1 MFRPFSGVLDSKG
14 GMIDTFTH
22 NLGFAPLLPRWL
34 LITICALY
42 LLMVLAGLV
51 ARMRG
56 TIFRGVTG
64 AVVLLWLSGP
74 ETLHETHRD
83 LPETALIIVDQTNS
97 MSIGNRAAIARAAE
111 RALSEQTKKGL
122 SFRTVTVHGERS
134 GGTHLFNALSQAAA
148 DIPPEQFAG
157 AVMITDGQT
166 QDVPKIIPDRLA
178 PRDEHNSVTTLPLH
192 VLLAGHGEETDRRL
206 RILQAPP
213 YAIVGQSASLH
224 IQVDDLG
231 PGARPGTPATVTLT
245 RDGGDRLEVPVQTG
259 TPQDISIPVSHSGE
273 TLISL
278 AVSAL
283 PGEVSTINNQGV
295 VSINGVRDRLRVL
308 LVSGTPNQGERVWR
322 RLLKADPSVDLVHFT
337 ILRPPDKDDGTP
349 MSDLAL
355 IAFPVQELFQNKI
368 GQFDLIILDGFE
380 NRHILPP
387 VYLRNIARYV
397 RRGGGLFLIAG
408 PEFTGPNSL
417 QDTIVGDVLP
427 AHVPSSQPGGSAESS
442 GGIVVRRFRP
452 RLTDEGRRHPVTAAL
467 PGAPPQ
473 MAADASDLS
482 TPAREI
488 SGEWGPWY
496 RALRPDSSHGETLMS
511 GPDKSPLLVLDH
523 VDQGRV
529 ALLLSDQIWLWSRGE
544 YGGGPQAELLRRIS
558 HWLMKE
564 PDLEEERLDA
574 RISDSTLTV
583 TRHSETATQPS
594 ALTVM
599 APDGTKTTLQLRQTS
614 AGVSEAQMPAI
625 QPGVWQADDGTH
637 RAFAAPKLAD
647 PQEFA
652 DLRLTASHIAPVV
665 AMTGGKIGWLGT
677 DPGKPAIPPVRI
689 GPVTPHAGETS
700 SETGDT
706 LTFPPRHTHVL
717 TGTSTTPLLPAW
729 LVLILAILALG
740 IGWYRE
746 GN

>member
-1 MFRPFSGVLDSKG
+1 
-14 GMIDTFTH
+14 MIVTFIH
-22 NLGFAPLLPRWL
+22 SLGFAPLLPRWL
-34 LITICALY
+34 LLILTGLCAIAV
-42 LLMVLAGLV
+42 MAGL
-51 ARMRG
+51 AAHIRG
-56 TIFRGVTG
+56 TLLRGLAAT
-64 AVVLLWLSGP
+64 VVLLWLSGP
-74 ETLHETHRD
+74 QTLHETHRD
-83 LPETALIIVDQTNS
+83 LPETALVIVDQTDS
-97 MSIGNRAAIARAAE
+97 MSIRNRAAISRAAARILGE
-111 RALSEQTKKGL
+111 RARDGL
-122 SFRTVTVHGERS
+122 ALRVVTIHGERT
-134 GGTHLFNALSQAAA
+134 GGTHLFDALSQAAA

-166 QDVPKIIPDRLA
+166 QDVPNDIPERLA
-178 PRDEHNSVTTLPLH
+178 PRDEHGTIPTLPLH

-213 YAIVGQSASLH
+213 YAIVGQTASLRV
-224 IQVDDLG
+224 QVDDLG
-231 PGARPGTPATVTLT
+231 PGTHPGTQATVTLT
-245 RDGGDRLEVPVQTG
+245 QDGGDKLEVPVQTG
-259 TPQDISIPVSHSGE
+259 MPQDISLPVSHPGE
-273 TLISL
+273 ILVGLS
-278 AVSAL
+278 VSAL
-283 PGEVSTINNQGV
+283 PGEVSTVNNQNV

-417 QDTIVGDVLP
+417 QDTVVGDVLP
-427 AHVPSSQPGGSAESS
+427 AHVPSLAPVDPMESS

-452 RLTDEGRRHPVTAAL
+452 QLTDEGRRHPVTAEL
-467 PGAPPQ
+467 PGAPPH
-473 MAADASDLS
+473 ASVDVPDQL

-488 SGEWGPWY
+488 PGEWGPWY

-511 GPDKSPLLVLDH
+511 GPDKSPLLILDH

-564 PDLEEERLDA
+564 PDLEEERLEA
-574 RISDSTLTV
+574 RISDGTLTI
-583 TRHSETATQPS
+583 TRHSETAA
-594 ALTVM
+594 ALPAITVT
-599 APDGTKTTLQLRQTS
+599 APDGAKISLQLHQIS
-614 AGVSEAQMPAI
+614 PGVSQTQTAAA
-625 QPGVWQADDGTH
+625 QPGIWQADDGTH
-637 RAFAAPKLAD
+637 RAFAAPKLTD

-652 DLRLTASHIAPVV
+652 DLRLTASHVASVV
-665 AMTGGKIGWLGT
+665 ARTGGEIGWLG
-677 DPGKPAIPPVRI
+677 DNPDKPEVPALQI
-689 GPVTPHAGETS
+689 GTVPAGTMNSAPVTSGTFSFPQRHA
-700 SETGDT
+700 
-706 LTFPPRHTHVL
+706 HVL
-717 TGTSTTPLLPAW
+717 TGTSATPLLPAW
-729 LVLILAILALG
+729 LILMLAVLALG
-740 IGWYRE
+740 SGWYRE
-746 GN
+746 SR